1 MNRRHR
7 TRTRQKQ
14 INILHTTT
22 KKRHSQRQVTQYVV
36 WGSLVLAMI
45 AVIGL
50 SLRMGINLL
59 LEQMLYTNPRYNLAD
74 IDIEPRGRFTEY
86 IIRQAANLEK
96 GQNLW
101 TLNLPQITKQLETLP
116 YVSSAK
122 VERHF
127 PDKLTIY
134 IHERVPMVKIVGLNS
149 DLGTR
154 ELFYLDHDRYVLKP
168 REHETAPV
176 LPEIIGLTNAEL
188 EPGLQLDQPS
198 LTRALEILD
207 AIDHSKLHTTIDIR
221 TINLSDPLAITMVT
235 TQDMSIRF
243 QLDCIDEQLRRL
255 KVIFDYAD
263 NLQRSV
269 KTVDLT
275 ASRNVPINLSQ

>member
-1 MNRRHR
+1 MNRKHR

-22 KKRHSQRQVTQYVV
+22 KKRHSQKQVTQVVV
-36 WGSLVLAMI
+36 WGTLVLAMI
-45 AVIGL
+45 AVLGVGL
-50 SLRMGINLL
+50 NFGINLL
-59 LEQMLYTNPRYNLAD
+59 LKQVLYTNPRYNLSE
-74 IDIEPRGRFTEY
+74 IDIEPKGRFTEY
-86 IIRQAANLEK
+86 AIRQAANLEK

-101 TLNLPQITKQLETLP
+101 TLNLPEITKDLETLP

-127 PDKLTIY
+127 PDKLTIV
-134 IHERVPMVKIVGLNS
+134 IRERVPVVKIVGLDS

-154 ELFYLDHDRYVLKP
+154 EPFYLDRDCFVLKP
-168 REHETAPV
+168 RENETAPV

-198 LTRALEILD
+198 LTRALQILY
-207 AIDHSKLHTTIDIR
+207 AINHSTLNTTIDIR
-221 TINLSDPLAITMVT
+221 TINLSDPLSITMVT

-243 QLDCIDEQLRRL
+243 QLDNIDEQLRRL
-255 KVIFDYAD
+255 KQVFEYAD
-263 NLQRSV
+263 NLQRTV
-269 KTVDLT
+269 HTVDLT
-275 ASRNVPINLSQ
+275 PNRNVPITFSE

>member
-1 MNRRHR
+1 MNRHHR
-7 TRTRQKQ
+7 TRARQKQ

-22 KKRHSQRQVTQYVV
+22 KKRHSQKQVTQVVV

-45 AVIGL
+45 AVVGIGL
-50 SLRMGINLL
+50 HFGVSLL
-59 LEQMLYTNPRYNLAD
+59 LSQMLYTNPRYNLSE
-74 IDIEPRGRFTEY
+74 IDIEPKGRFTEFAV
-86 IIRQAANLEK
+86 RQAANLEK

-101 TLNLPQITKQLETLP
+101 TLNLPQITKDLETLP

-127 PDKLTIY
+127 PDKLTIL
-134 IHERVPMVKIVGLNS
+134 IHERVPVVKIVGLNS

-154 ELFYLDHDRYVLKP
+154 ELFYLDRDRFVLKP
-168 REHETAPV
+168 RENETPPV

-188 EPGLQLDQPS
+188 EPGLQLDQSS
-198 LTRALEILD
+198 LSRALDILD

-221 TINLSDPLAITMVT
+221 TINLSDPLSITMVT

-255 KVIFDYAD
+255 KQVFDYAD
-263 NLQRSV
+263 NLQRTV
-269 KTVDLT
+269 HTVDLT
-275 ASRNVPINLSQ
+275 PNRNVPITFSE